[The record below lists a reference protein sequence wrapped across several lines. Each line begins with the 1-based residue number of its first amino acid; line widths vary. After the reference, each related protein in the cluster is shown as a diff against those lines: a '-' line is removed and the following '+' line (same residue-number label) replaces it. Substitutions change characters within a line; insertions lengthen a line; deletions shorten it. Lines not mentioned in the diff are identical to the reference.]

1 MEHQEQEEKLDYA
14 FLRRELDRCKSTI
27 LMDAKNAF
35 LGALMCQLKQDWD
48 ESIPTACTNGTSI
61 WWSPHWFLSLP
72 KPARVTVQAHEVWH
86 VARLHM
92 IRRGNRDPRLWNMAT
107 DVRINND
114 LKAMGFSFVGLE
126 GAWMNGTLPDGTV
139 IDYPADMPEEDIYD
153 DLLKNNVQPP
163 PMNPFDGDLGTE
175 PGDPGDGSGGEGNAL
190 PGPYNSGPPD
200 KKAAVEQ
207 LRAVAQAIQQAK
219 LQKQAGSI
227 PGHLELI
234 VDEFLSPVIPW
245 EQILFNWFTDLITE
259 DYSWRR
265 PNRRYQD
272 MYLPSLQ
279 SDEQRLTCL
288 HYYFDVSGSVTDQ
301 MIKRFN
307 SEVKY
312 IKDAF
317 NPEKLVLVMFDTK
330 IHEIYEISENDVF
343 DRIKV
348 TGRGGTCLQC
358 VHSHIEETKP
368 TAAIIFTDLECQPM
382 QPLKVSIPIIWTVAD
397 NPHAKVPFG
406 QIIHIKE

>member
-1 MEHQEQEEKLDYA
+1 MEQAEHQEKLDYT
-14 FLRRELDRCKSTI
+14 FLRRELDRCKSSI

-48 ESIPTACTNGTSI
+48 ESIPTACTNGKSI
-61 WWSPHWFLSLP
+61 WWSPRWFLSLP

-107 DVRINND
+107 DIRINND

-126 GAWMNGTLPDGTV
+126 GACMD
-139 IDYPADMPEEDIYD
+139 DKYPADMPEEDIYD

-163 PMNPFDGDLGTE
+163 PMNPFDGDLGSE
-175 PGDPGDGSGGEGNAL
+175 PGEPGTD

-207 LRAVAQAIQQAK
+207 LQAVAQAIQQAK

-227 PGHLELI
+227 PGQLELI
-234 VDEFLSPVIPW
+234 VAEFLSPVIPW
-245 EQILFNWFTDLITE
+245 EQVLFNWFTDLITE

-301 MIKRFN
+301 MIQRFN

-312 IKDAF
+312 IKDTF
-317 NPEKLVLVMFDTK
+317 NPEKLVLIMFDTK
-330 IHEIYEISENDVF
+330 LHEIYEIEENDQF

-348 TGRGGTCLQC
+348 TGRSGTCLRC
-358 VHSHIEETKP
+358 VREHINDTKP

-382 QPLKVSIPIIWTVAD
+382 QPLKVPVPIIWTVAD
-397 NPHAKVPFG
+397 NPGAKVPFG

>member
-1 MEHQEQEEKLDYA
+1 MPLLDYKA
-14 FLRRELDRCKSTI
+14 ALGNLSASLDGAATDTSISVYTLTR
-27 LMDAKNAF
+27 DAKDSGRNPY
-35 LGALMCQLKQDWD
+35 LEHDRIREIRK
-48 ESIPTACTNGTSI
+48 
-61 WWSPHWFLSLP
+61 LP
-72 KPARVTVQAHEVWH
+72 PEVTYDLV
-86 VARLHM
+86 
-92 IRRGNRDPRLWNMAT
+92 T
-107 DVRINND
+107 DGHHFIAEGVVVHNCDIRINND

-126 GAWMNGTLPDGTV
+126 GAWMNDK
-139 IDYPADMPEEDIYD
+139 YPPDMPEEDIYE
-153 DLLKNNVQPP
+153 DLLKNAVQPP
-163 PMNPFDGDLGTE
+163 PMNPFDGDLGSE

-200 KKAAVEQ
+200 KKATVEQ
-207 LRAVAQAIQQAK
+207 LQAVAQAIQQAK

-227 PGHLELI
+227 PGQLEMI

-245 EQILFNWFTDLITE
+245 EQVLFNWFTDLIAE

-312 IKDAF
+312 IKDTF
-317 NPEKLVLVMFDTK
+317 NPEKLVLIMFDTK
-330 IHEIYEISENDVF
+330 IHEVYEISENDVF
-343 DRIKV
+343 DRIKI
-348 TGRGGTCLQC
+348 TGRGGTCLNC
-358 VHSHIEETKP
+358 VHAHIEETKP
-368 TAAIIFTDLECQPM
+368 TAAIIFTDLDCSPM
-382 QPLKVSIPIIWTVAD
+382 QPLKVPIPIIWTVAD
-397 NPHAKVPFG
+397 NPYAKVPFG

>member
-1 MEHQEQEEKLDYA
+1 MEHQEQEVHQEKLDYA
-14 FLRRELDRCKSTI
+14 FLRRELDRCKSSI

-48 ESIPTACTNGTSI
+48 ESIPTACTNGKSI
-61 WWSPHWFLSLP
+61 WWNPQWFLSLP

-92 IRRGNRDPRLWNMAT
+92 IRRGSRDPRLWNYAC
-107 DVRINND
+107 DIRINND

-126 GAWMNGTLPDGTV
+126 GAWMNGTLSDGTV
-139 IDYPADMPEEDIYD
+139 IDYPLEMPEEDIYE
-153 DLLKNNVQPP
+153 DLLKNAVQPP
-163 PMNPFDGDLGTE
+163 PMNPFDGDLGSE
-175 PGDPGDGSGGEGNAL
+175 PGEPGTDPGA
-190 PGPYNSGPPD
+190 YNSGPPD

-207 LRAVAQAIQQAK
+207 LQAVAQAIQQAK

-227 PGHLELI
+227 PGQLELI

-245 EQILFNWFTDLITE
+245 EQVLFNWFTDLITE

-312 IKDAF
+312 IKDTF

-330 IHEIYEISENDVF
+330 IHEVYEITENDVF

-348 TGRGGTCLQC
+348 TGRGGTCLNC
-358 VHSHIEETKP
+358 VHAHIEETKP
-368 TAAIIFTDLECQPM
+368 TAAIIFTDLECSPM
-382 QPLKVSIPIIWTVAD
+382 QPLKVPVPIIWTVAD
-397 NPHAKVPFG
+397 NPYAEVPFG

>member
-1 MEHQEQEEKLDYA
+1 MEQEKLDYLM
-14 FLRRELDRCKSTI
+14 LRKELDRCKSSI
-27 LMDAKNAF
+27 LMDSKNAF

-48 ESIPTACTNGTSI
+48 TTIPTACTDGTSI
-61 WWSPHWFLSLP
+61 WWSPTWFLSLP

-92 IRRGNRDPRLWNMAT
+92 LRRGNRDPRLWNYAT

-126 GAWMNGTLPDGTV
+126 GAWMD
-139 IDYPADMPEEDIYD
+139 DKYPADMPEEDIYD

-163 PMNPFDGDLGTE
+163 PEPNPFDGDLGSE
-175 PGDPGDGSGGEGNAL
+175 PEGKDASGSGGGSQ

-200 KKAAVEQ
+200 KSAGIKQ
-207 LRAVAQAIQQAK
+207 LQAVAQAIQQAK
-219 LQKQAGSI
+219 IQKQAGSI
-227 PGHLELI
+227 PGQLELI
-234 VDEFLSPVIPW
+234 VEDFLSPVIPW
-245 EQILFNWFTDLITE
+245 EQVLFNWFTDLVLE
-259 DYSWRR
+259 DYSWQR
-265 PNRRYQD
+265 PNRRHRD

-288 HYYFDVSGSVTDQ
+288 HYYFDISGSVTDE

-312 IKDAF
+312 IKDTF
-317 NPEKLVLVMFDTK
+317 NPEKLVLIMFDTK
-330 IHEIYEISENDVF
+330 LHEIYEIEENDQF

-348 TGRGGTCLQC
+348 TGRGGTCLRC
-358 VHSHIEETKP
+358 VRDHINDTKP

-382 QPLKVSIPIIWTVAD
+382 QPLKVPVPIIWTVAD
-397 NPHAKVPFG
+397 NPGAKVPFG

>member
-1 MEHQEQEEKLDYA
+1 MEQEEKLDYA
-14 FLRRELDRCKSTI
+14 FLRRELDRCKSSI

-92 IRRGNRDPRLWNMAT
+92 IRRGSRDPQLWNMAC

-139 IDYPADMPEEDIYD
+139 IDYPPDMPEEDIYE

-163 PMNPFDGDLGTE
+163 PNNPFDGDLGSE
-175 PGDPGDGSGGEGNAL
+175 PGEPGTDPGA
-190 PGPYNSGPPD
+190 YNSGPPD

-207 LRAVAQAIQQAK
+207 LQAVAQAIQQAK

-227 PGHLELI
+227 PGYLELI
-234 VDEFLSPVIPW
+234 VNEFLSPVIPW
-245 EQILFNWFTDLITE
+245 EQVLFNWFTDLITE

-279 SDEQRLTCL
+279 SDEQRLACL

-312 IKDAF
+312 IKDTF

>member
-14 FLRRELDRCKSTI
+14 FLRRELDRCKSSI

-61 WWSPHWFLSLP
+61 WWSPRWFLSLP

-107 DVRINND
+107 DIRINND

-126 GAWMNGTLPDGTV
+126 DACMD
-139 IDYPADMPEEDIYD
+139 DKYPADMPEEDIYE
-153 DLLKNNVQPP
+153 DLLKNNMQPP
-163 PMNPFDGDLGTE
+163 PMDPFAGDLGSE
-175 PGDPGDGSGGEGNAL
+175 PGNPGDPSDPP

-200 KKAAVEQ
+200 KKAAMEQ
-207 LRAVAQAIQQAK
+207 LQAVAQAMQQAK
-219 LQKQAGSI
+219 LQRQAGSI
-227 PGHLELI
+227 PGQLELL

-245 EQILFNWFTDLITE
+245 EQVLFNWFTDLITE

-272 MYLPSLQ
+272 TYLPSLQ

-312 IKDAF
+312 IKDTF
-317 NPEKLVLVMFDTK
+317 NPEKLVLIMFDTK

-343 DRIKV
+343 DQIMV

-358 VHSHIEETKP
+358 VRDHIEETKP

-382 QPLKVSIPIIWTVAD
+382 QPLKALIPIIWTVVD

>member
-1 MEHQEQEEKLDYA
+1 MPLLDYKA
-14 FLRRELDRCKSTI
+14 ALGNLSASLDGAATDTSISVYTLTR
-27 LMDAKNAF
+27 DAKDSGRNPY
-35 LGALMCQLKQDWD
+35 LEHDRIREIRK
-48 ESIPTACTNGTSI
+48 
-61 WWSPHWFLSLP
+61 LP
-72 KPARVTVQAHEVWH
+72 PEATYDLVTDGHHFIAEGVVVHNCD
-86 VARLHM
+86 
-92 IRRGNRDPRLWNMAT
+92 I
-107 DVRINND
+107 RINND

-126 GAWMNGTLPDGTV
+126 GAWMD
-139 IDYPADMPEEDIYD
+139 DKYPADMPEEDIYD

-163 PMNPFDGDLGTE
+163 PMNPFDGDLGSE
-175 PGDPGDGSGGEGNAL
+175 PGEPGTDPGA
-190 PGPYNSGPPD
+190 YNSGPPD
-200 KKAAVEQ
+200 KKASVEQ
-207 LRAVAQAIQQAK
+207 LQAVAQAIQQAK

-227 PGHLELI
+227 PGQLERI

-245 EQILFNWFTDLITE
+245 EQVLFNWFTDLITE

-312 IKDAF
+312 IKDTF
-317 NPEKLVLVMFDTK
+317 NPEKLVLIMFDTQ
-330 IHEIYEISENDVF
+330 IHEVYEISENDVF

-348 TGRGGTCLQC
+348 TGRGGTCLKC
-358 VHSHIEETKP
+358 VHVHIEETKP
-368 TAAIIFTDLECQPM
+368 TAAIIFTDLECSPM
-382 QPLKVSIPIIWTVAD
+382 QPLKVPVPIIWTVAD
-397 NPHAKVPFG
+397 NPYAKVPFG

>member
-1 MEHQEQEEKLDYA
+1 MEQVEHQEKLDYA
-14 FLRRELDRCKSTI
+14 FLRRELDRCKSSI

-35 LGALMCQLKQDWD
+35 LGALMCQLRQDWD
-48 ESIPTACTNGTSI
+48 ESIPTAATNGKSI
-61 WWSPHWFLSLP
+61 WWNPHWFLSLP

-92 IRRGNRDPRLWNMAT
+92 IRRGNRDPRLWNYAT
-107 DVRINND
+107 DIRINND

-126 GAWMNGTLPDGTV
+126 DAWMD
-139 IDYPADMPEEDIYD
+139 DKYPADMPEEDIYE

-163 PMNPFDGDLGTE
+163 PNNPFDGDLGSEPGE
-175 PGDPGDGSGGEGNAL
+175 PGDDT
-190 PGPYNSGPPD
+190 GPYNSGPPD

-207 LRAVAQAIQQAK
+207 LQAVAQAIQQAK

-245 EQILFNWFTDLITE
+245 EQVLFNWFTDLITE

-312 IKDAF
+312 IKDTF
-317 NPEKLVLVMFDTK
+317 NPEKLVLIMFDTK

-343 DRIKV
+343 DQIMV

-358 VHSHIEETKP
+358 VRDHIEETKP

-382 QPLKVSIPIIWTVAD
+382 QPLKALIPIIWTVVD

>member
-1 MEHQEQEEKLDYA
+1 MEQEEHQEKLDYA
-14 FLRRELDRCKSTI
+14 FLRRELDRCKSSI

-48 ESIPTACTNGTSI
+48 ESIPTAATNGKSI

-107 DVRINND
+107 DIRINND

-126 GAWMNGTLPDGTV
+126 GACMD
-139 IDYPADMPEEDIYD
+139 DKYPPEMPEEDIYE
-153 DLLKNNVQPP
+153 DLIKNAVQPP
-163 PMNPFDGDLGTE
+163 PMNPFDGDLGSE
-175 PGDPGDGSGGEGNAL
+175 PGDPGDGSSSGGGNA

-207 LRAVAQAIQQAK
+207 LQAVAQAIQQAK

-227 PGHLELI
+227 PGQLELI

-245 EQILFNWFTDLITE
+245 EQVLFNWFTDLITE

-312 IKDAF
+312 IKDTF

-397 NPHAKVPFG
+397 NPYAKVPFG

>member
-1 MEHQEQEEKLDYA
+1 MEQEKLDYLM
-14 FLRRELDRCKSTI
+14 LRKELDRCKSSI
-27 LMDAKNAF
+27 LMDSKNAF

-48 ESIPTACTNGTSI
+48 TTIPTACTDGTSI
-61 WWSPHWFLSLP
+61 WWSPTWFLSLP

-92 IRRGNRDPRLWNMAT
+92 LRRGNRDPRLWNMAT
-107 DVRINND
+107 DIRINND

-126 GAWMNGTLPDGTV
+126 GACMD
-139 IDYPADMPEEDIYD
+139 DKYPPEMPEEGIYE
-153 DLLKNNVQPP
+153 DLLKNAVQPP
-163 PMNPFDGDLGTE
+163 PMNPFDGDLGSE
-175 PGDPGDGSGGEGNAL
+175 PGDPDDA

-200 KKAAVEQ
+200 KNAGIKQ
-207 LRAVAQAIQQAK
+207 LQAVAQAIQQAK
-219 LQKQAGSI
+219 IQKQAGSI
-227 PGHLELI
+227 PGQLELI
-234 VDEFLSPVIPW
+234 VEDFLSPVIPW
-245 EQILFNWFTDLITE
+245 EQVLFNWFTDLVLE
-259 DYSWRR
+259 DYSWQR
-265 PNRRYQD
+265 PNRRHRD

-288 HYYFDVSGSVTDQ
+288 HYYFDISGSVTDE

-312 IKDAF
+312 IKDTF
-317 NPEKLVLVMFDTK
+317 NPEKLVLIMFDTK
-330 IHEIYEISENDVF
+330 LHEIYEIEENDQF

-348 TGRGGTCLQC
+348 TGRGGTCLHC
-358 VHSHIEETKP
+358 VRDHINDTKP

-382 QPLKVSIPIIWTVAD
+382 QPLKVPVPIIWTVAD
-397 NPHAKVPFG
+397 NPGAKVPFG

>member
-1 MEHQEQEEKLDYA
+1 MEHQEQAEKLDYA
-14 FLRRELDRCKSTI
+14 FLRRELDRCKSAI

-48 ESIPTACTNGTSI
+48 EFIPTACTNGKSI
-61 WWSPHWFLSLP
+61 WWNPRWFLSLP

-107 DVRINND
+107 DIRINND

-126 GAWMNGTLPDGTV
+126 GAWMD
-139 IDYPADMPEEDIYD
+139 DKYPPEMPEEDIYD

-163 PMNPFDGDLGTE
+163 PMNPFDGDLGSEPGE
-175 PGDPGDGSGGEGNAL
+175 PGDGA
-190 PGPYNSGPPD
+190 GPYNSGPPD

-207 LRAVAQAIQQAK
+207 LQAVAQAVQQAK
-219 LQKQAGSI
+219 LQKQASSI
-227 PGHLELI
+227 PGHIELL

-245 EQILFNWFTDLITE
+245 EQVLFNWFTDLITE

-312 IKDAF
+312 IKDTF

-330 IHEIYEISENDVF
+330 IHEVYEITENDVF

-348 TGRGGTCLQC
+348 TGRGGTCLKC
-358 VHSHIEETKP
+358 VHAHIEETKP
-368 TAAIIFTDLECQPM
+368 TAAIIFTDLECIPM
-382 QPLKVSIPIIWTVAD
+382 QPLKVSVPIIWTVAD
-397 NPHAKVPFG
+397 NPSAKVPFG
-406 QIIHIKE
+406 QVIHIKE

>member
-1 MEHQEQEEKLDYA
+1 MSLLDYKA
-14 FLRRELDRCKSTI
+14 ALGNLSASLDGAATDTSISVYTLTR
-27 LMDAKNAF
+27 DAKDSGRNPY
-35 LGALMCQLKQDWD
+35 LEHDRIREIRK
-48 ESIPTACTNGTSI
+48 
-61 WWSPHWFLSLP
+61 LP
-72 KPARVTVQAHEVWH
+72 PEATYDLVTDGHHFIAEGVVVHNCD
-86 VARLHM
+86 
-92 IRRGNRDPRLWNMAT
+92 IS
-107 DVRINND
+107 NNNN

-139 IDYPADMPEEDIYD
+139 IDYPLEMPEEDIYE
-153 DLLKNNVQPP
+153 DLLKNAVQPP
-163 PMNPFDGDLGTE
+163 PMNPFDGDLGSE

-200 KKAAVEQ
+200 KKATVEQ
-207 LRAVAQAIQQAK
+207 LQAVAQAIQQAK

-227 PGHLELI
+227 PGQLELI

-245 EQILFNWFTDLITE
+245 EQVLFNWFTDLITE

-312 IKDAF
+312 IKDTF

-330 IHEIYEISENDVF
+330 IHEVYEITENDVF

-348 TGRGGTCLQC
+348 TGRGGTCLNC
-358 VHSHIEETKP
+358 VHAHIEETKP
-368 TAAIIFTDLECQPM
+368 TAAIIFTDLECSPM
-382 QPLKVSIPIIWTVAD
+382 QPLKVPVPIIWTVAD
-397 NPHAKVPFG
+397 NPYAKVPFG

>member
-1 MEHQEQEEKLDYA
+1 MEQVEHQEKLDYA
-14 FLRRELDRCKSTI
+14 FLRRELDRCKSSI

-35 LGALMCQLKQDWD
+35 LGALMCQLRQDWD
-48 ESIPTACTNGTSI
+48 ESIPTAATNGKSI
-61 WWSPHWFLSLP
+61 WWNPHWFLSLP

-92 IRRGNRDPRLWNMAT
+92 IRRGNRDPRLWNYAT
-107 DVRINND
+107 DIRINND

-126 GAWMNGTLPDGTV
+126 DAWMD
-139 IDYPADMPEEDIYD
+139 DKYPADMPEEDIYE

-163 PMNPFDGDLGTE
+163 PNNPFDGDLGSE
-175 PGDPGDGSGGEGNAL
+175 PGEPGTDPDA
-190 PGPYNSGPPD
+190 YNSGPPD

-207 LRAVAQAIQQAK
+207 LQAVAQAIQQAK
-219 LQKQAGSI
+219 LQKQAGSV
-227 PGHLELI
+227 PGQLELI

-245 EQILFNWFTDLITE
+245 EQVLFNWFTDLITE

-288 HYYFDVSGSVTDQ
+288 HYYFDVSGSVTDE

-312 IKDAF
+312 IKDTF
-317 NPEKLVLVMFDTK
+317 NPEKLVLIMFDTK
-330 IHEIYEISENDVF
+330 IHEVYEISENDVF
-343 DRIKV
+343 ERIKI
-348 TGRGGTCLQC
+348 TGRGGTCLKC
-358 VHSHIEETKP
+358 VHTHIEETKP
-368 TAAIIFTDLECQPM
+368 TAAIIFTDLDCLPM
-382 QPLKVSIPIIWTVAD
+382 QPLKVPVPIIWTVAD
-397 NPHAKVPFG
+397 NPYAKVPFG

>member
-1 MEHQEQEEKLDYA
+1 M
-14 FLRRELDRCKSTI
+14 
-27 LMDAKNAF
+27 
-35 LGALMCQLKQDWD
+35 
-48 ESIPTACTNGTSI
+48 
-61 WWSPHWFLSLP
+61 
-72 KPARVTVQAHEVWH
+72 
-86 VARLHM
+86 
-92 IRRGNRDPRLWNMAT
+92 
-107 DVRINND
+107 
-114 LKAMGFSFVGLE
+114 
-126 GAWMNGTLPDGTV
+126 
-139 IDYPADMPEEDIYD
+139 
-153 DLLKNNVQPP
+153 
-163 PMNPFDGDLGTE
+163 
-175 PGDPGDGSGGEGNAL
+175 
-190 PGPYNSGPPD
+190 
-200 KKAAVEQ
+200 EQ
-207 LRAVAQAIQQAK
+207 LQAVAQAMQQAK
-219 LQKQAGSI
+219 LQRQAGSI
-227 PGHLELI
+227 PGQLELI

-245 EQILFNWFTDLITE
+245 EQVLFNWFTDLITE

-279 SDEQRLTCL
+279 SDAQRLTCL

-312 IKDAF
+312 IKDTF

-368 TAAIIFTDLECQPM
+368 TAAIICTDLECQPM
-382 QPLKVSIPIIWTVAD
+382 QPLKVPIPIIWTVAD

>member
-1 MEHQEQEEKLDYA
+1 MEHQEQAEKLDYA
-14 FLRRELDRCKSTI
+14 FLRRELDRCKSAI

-48 ESIPTACTNGTSI
+48 ESIPTACTNGKSI
-61 WWSPHWFLSLP
+61 WWNPRWFLSLP

-107 DVRINND
+107 DIRINND

-126 GAWMNGTLPDGTV
+126 GAWMD
-139 IDYPADMPEEDIYD
+139 DKYPPEMPEEDIYD

-163 PMNPFDGDLGTE
+163 PMNPFDGDLGSEPGE
-175 PGDPGDGSGGEGNAL
+175 PGDGA
-190 PGPYNSGPPD
+190 GPYNSGPPD

-207 LRAVAQAIQQAK
+207 LQAVAQAVQQAK
-219 LQKQAGSI
+219 LQKQASSI
-227 PGHLELI
+227 PGHIELL

-245 EQILFNWFTDLITE
+245 EQVLFNWFTDLITE

-312 IKDAF
+312 IKDTF

-330 IHEIYEISENDVF
+330 IHEVYEITEDDVF

-348 TGRGGTCLQC
+348 TGRGGTCLKC
-358 VHSHIEETKP
+358 VHAHIEETKP
-368 TAAIIFTDLECQPM
+368 TAAIIFTDLECIPM
-382 QPLKVSIPIIWTVAD
+382 QPLKVSVPIIWTVAD
-397 NPHAKVPFG
+397 NPSAKVPFG

>member
-1 MEHQEQEEKLDYA
+1 MPLLDYKA
-14 FLRRELDRCKSTI
+14 ALGNLSASLDGAATDTSISVYTLTR
-27 LMDAKNAF
+27 DAKDSGRNPY
-35 LGALMCQLKQDWD
+35 LEHDRIREIRK
-48 ESIPTACTNGTSI
+48 
-61 WWSPHWFLSLP
+61 LP
-72 KPARVTVQAHEVWH
+72 PETTYDLVTDGHHFIAEGVVVHNCD
-86 VARLHM
+86 
-92 IRRGNRDPRLWNMAT
+92 I
-107 DVRINND
+107 RINND

-126 GAWMNGTLPDGTV
+126 GAWMD
-139 IDYPADMPEEDIYD
+139 DKYPADMPEEDIYE
-153 DLLKNNVQPP
+153 DLLKNAVQPP
-163 PMNPFDGDLGTE
+163 PMNPFDGDLGSE
-175 PGDPGDGSGGEGNAL
+175 PGDPGDGSGGGGNVQ

-200 KKAAVEQ
+200 KKASVEQ
-207 LRAVAQAIQQAK
+207 LQAVAQAIQQAK

-245 EQILFNWFTDLITE
+245 EQVLFNWFTDLITE

-312 IKDAF
+312 IKDTF

-382 QPLKVSIPIIWTVAD
+382 QPLRVSIPIIWTVAD

>member
-1 MEHQEQEEKLDYA
+1 MPLLDYKA
-14 FLRRELDRCKSTI
+14 ALGNLSASLDGAATDTSISVYTLTR
-27 LMDAKNAF
+27 DAKDSGRNPY
-35 LGALMCQLKQDWD
+35 LEHDRIREIRK
-48 ESIPTACTNGTSI
+48 
-61 WWSPHWFLSLP
+61 LP
-72 KPARVTVQAHEVWH
+72 PEATYDLVTDGYHFIAEGVVVHNCD
-86 VARLHM
+86 
-92 IRRGNRDPRLWNMAT
+92 I
-107 DVRINND
+107 RINND

-139 IDYPADMPEEDIYD
+139 IDYPPEMPEEDIYE
-153 DLLKNNVQPP
+153 DLLKNAVQPP
-163 PMNPFDGDLGTE
+163 PMNPFDGDLGSE
-175 PGDPGDGSGGEGNAL
+175 PGEPGTDPGA
-190 PGPYNSGPPD
+190 YNSGPPD

-207 LRAVAQAIQQAK
+207 LQAVAQAIQQAK

-227 PGHLELI
+227 PGQLELI

-245 EQILFNWFTDLITE
+245 EQVLYNWFTDLITE

-272 MYLPSLQ
+272 MYLPLLQ

-312 IKDAF
+312 IKDTF
-317 NPEKLVLVMFDTK
+317 NPEKLVLIMFDTK
-330 IHEIYEISENDVF
+330 IHEVYEISENDVF

-348 TGRGGTCLQC
+348 TGRGGTCLNC
-358 VHSHIEETKP
+358 VHAHIEETKP
-368 TAAIIFTDLECQPM
+368 TAAIIFTDLDCLPM
-382 QPLKVSIPIIWTVAD
+382 QPLKVPVPIIWTVAD
-397 NPHAKVPFG
+397 NPYAKVPFG

>member
-1 MEHQEQEEKLDYA
+1 MEQEKLDYLM
-14 FLRRELDRCKSTI
+14 LRKELDRCKSAI
-27 LMDAKNAF
+27 LMDSKNAF

-48 ESIPTACTNGTSI
+48 ATIPTACTDGTSI
-61 WWSPHWFLSLP
+61 WWSPTWFLSLP

-92 IRRGNRDPRLWNMAT
+92 LRRGNRDPRIWNYAC
-107 DVRINND
+107 DIRINND

-139 IDYPADMPEEDIYD
+139 IDYPPDMPEEDIYE
-153 DLLKNNVQPP
+153 DLLKNAVQPP
-163 PMNPFDGDLGTE
+163 PNNPFDGDLGSE
-175 PGDPGDGSGGEGNAL
+175 PGEPGTDPGA
-190 PGPYNSGPPD
+190 YNSGPPD

-207 LRAVAQAIQQAK
+207 LQAVAQAIQQAK

-227 PGHLELI
+227 PGQLELI

-245 EQILFNWFTDLITE
+245 EQVLFNWFTDLITE

-279 SDEQRLTCL
+279 SDEQRLACL

-312 IKDAF
+312 IKDTF

-368 TAAIIFTDLECQPM
+368 TAAIIFTDLECLPM

>member
-1 MEHQEQEEKLDYA
+1 MSLLDYKA
-14 FLRRELDRCKSTI
+14 ALGNLSASLDGAATDTSISVYTLTR
-27 LMDAKNAF
+27 DAKDSGRNPY
-35 LGALMCQLKQDWD
+35 LEHDRIREIRK
-48 ESIPTACTNGTSI
+48 
-61 WWSPHWFLSLP
+61 LP
-72 KPARVTVQAHEVWH
+72 PEATYDLVTDGHHFIAEGVVVHNCD
-86 VARLHM
+86 
-92 IRRGNRDPRLWNMAT
+92 I
-107 DVRINND
+107 RINND

-126 GAWMNGTLPDGTV
+126 GAWMD
-139 IDYPADMPEEDIYD
+139 DKYPADMPEEDIYD
-153 DLLKNNVQPP
+153 DLLKNAVQPP

-175 PGDPGDGSGGEGNAL
+175 PGDPGDGSGGGGNVQ

-207 LRAVAQAIQQAK
+207 LQAVAQAIQQAK

-245 EQILFNWFTDLITE
+245 EQVLFNWFTDLITE

-312 IKDAF
+312 IKDTF

-382 QPLKVSIPIIWTVAD
+382 QPLKVPIPIIWTVAD
-397 NPHAKVPFG
+397 NPYAKVPFG

>member
-1 MEHQEQEEKLDYA
+1 MPLLDYKA
-14 FLRRELDRCKSTI
+14 ALGNLSASLDGAATDTSISVYTLTR
-27 LMDAKNAF
+27 DAKDSGRNPY
-35 LGALMCQLKQDWD
+35 LEHDRIREIRK
-48 ESIPTACTNGTSI
+48 
-61 WWSPHWFLSLP
+61 LP
-72 KPARVTVQAHEVWH
+72 PEATYDLVTDGHHFIAEGVVVHNCD
-86 VARLHM
+86 
-92 IRRGNRDPRLWNMAT
+92 I
-107 DVRINND
+107 RINND
-114 LKAMGFSFVGLE
+114 LKAMGFSFAGLE
-126 GAWMNGTLPDGTV
+126 GAWMD
-139 IDYPADMPEEDIYD
+139 DKYPPDMPEEDIYD

-175 PGDPGDGSGGEGNAL
+175 PGDPGDGSGGGGNVQ

-207 LRAVAQAIQQAK
+207 LQAVAQAIQQAK

-245 EQILFNWFTDLITE
+245 EQVLFNWFTDLITE

-312 IKDAF
+312 IKDTF

-330 IHEIYEISENDVF
+330 IHEVYEISENDVF

-382 QPLKVSIPIIWTVAD
+382 QPLKVPIPIIWTVAD
-397 NPHAKVPFG
+397 NPYAKVPFG

>member
-1 MEHQEQEEKLDYA
+1 MHIPSHKAALSNLCASLD
-14 FLRRELDRCKSTI
+14 
-27 LMDAKNAF
+27 
-35 LGALMCQLKQDWD
+35 
-48 ESIPTACTNGTSI
+48 GTTEAI
-61 WWSPHWFLSLP
+61 ALSLLTD
-72 KPARVTVQAHEVWH
+72 ARNAKDSGRNPYLEHDRIREIRQLPPEETFDLVTDGHHFIAEGVVVHNCD
-86 VARLHM
+86 
-92 IRRGNRDPRLWNMAT
+92 I
-107 DVRINND
+107 RINND

-139 IDYPADMPEEDIYD
+139 IDYPAEMPEEDIYE
-153 DLLKNNVQPP
+153 DLLKNAVQPP
-163 PMNPFDGDLGTE
+163 PMNPFDGDLGSE
-175 PGDPGDGSGGEGNAL
+175 PGDPGDGSGAEGNAL

-200 KKAAVEQ
+200 KKATVEQ
-207 LRAVAQAIQQAK
+207 LQAVAQAIQQAK

-227 PGHLELI
+227 PGQLELI

-245 EQILFNWFTDLITE
+245 EQVLFNWFTDLITE

-312 IKDAF
+312 IKDTF

-330 IHEIYEISENDVF
+330 IHEVYEITENDVF

-348 TGRGGTCLQC
+348 TGRGGTRLNC
-358 VHSHIEETKP
+358 VHAHIEETKP
-368 TAAIIFTDLECQPM
+368 TAAIIFTDLECSPM
-382 QPLKVSIPIIWTVAD
+382 QPLKVPVPIIWTVAD
-397 NPHAKVPFG
+397 NPYAKVPFG

>member
-1 MEHQEQEEKLDYA
+1 MSISGNKA
-14 FLRRELDRCKSTI
+14 
-27 LMDAKNAF
+27 
-35 LGALMCQLKQDWD
+35 ALSNL
-48 ESIPTACTNGTSI
+48 GTSLAGASERTSLQI
-61 WWSPHWFLSLP
+61 LTDARNARDSGQNPFLEHDRIREIRKLP
-72 KPARVTVQAHEVWH
+72 PEETFDLVTDSHHFIANGVVVHNCD
-86 VARLHM
+86 
-92 IRRGNRDPRLWNMAT
+92 I
-107 DVRINND
+107 RINND

-126 GAWMNGTLPDGTV
+126 GACMD
-139 IDYPADMPEEDIYD
+139 DKYPADMPEEDIYE
-153 DLLKNNVQPP
+153 DLLKNAVQPP
-163 PMNPFDGDLGTE
+163 PMNPFDGDLGSE
-175 PGDPGDGSGGEGNAL
+175 PGDPGDGSGAEGNAL

-200 KKAAVEQ
+200 KKATVEQ
-207 LRAVAQAIQQAK
+207 LQAVAQAIQQAK

-227 PGHLELI
+227 PGQLELI

-245 EQILFNWFTDLITE
+245 EQVLFNWFTDLITE

-312 IKDAF
+312 IKDTF

-330 IHEIYEISENDVF
+330 IHEVYEITENDVF

-358 VHSHIEETKP
+358 VHRHVEETKP

-382 QPLKVSIPIIWTVAD
+382 QPLKVPIPIIWTVAD

>member
-1 MEHQEQEEKLDYA
+1 MPLLDYKA
-14 FLRRELDRCKSTI
+14 ALGNLSASLDGAATDTSISVYTLTR
-27 LMDAKNAF
+27 DAKDSGRNPY
-35 LGALMCQLKQDWD
+35 LEHDRIREIRK
-48 ESIPTACTNGTSI
+48 
-61 WWSPHWFLSLP
+61 LP
-72 KPARVTVQAHEVWH
+72 PEATYDLVTDGHHFIAEGVVVH
-86 VARLHM
+86 
-92 IRRGNRDPRLWNMAT
+92 NC

-139 IDYPADMPEEDIYD
+139 INYPPDMPEEDIYD

-163 PMNPFDGDLGTE
+163 PMNPFDGDLGSE
-175 PGDPGDGSGGEGNAL
+175 PGEPGTD

-200 KKAAVEQ
+200 KKATVEQ
-207 LRAVAQAIQQAK
+207 LQAVAQAIQQAK

-245 EQILFNWFTDLITE
+245 EQVLFNWFTALITE

-312 IKDAF
+312 IKDTF

-330 IHEIYEISENDVF
+330 IHEVYEITENDVF

-348 TGRGGTCLQC
+348 TGRGGTCLNC
-358 VHSHIEETKP
+358 VHAHIEETKP
-368 TAAIIFTDLECQPM
+368 TAAIIFTDLDCSPM
-382 QPLKVSIPIIWTVAD
+382 QPLKVPVPIIWTVAD
-397 NPHAKVPFG
+397 NPYAKVPFG

>member
-14 FLRRELDRCKSTI
+14 FLRRELDRCKSSI

-48 ESIPTACTNGTSI
+48 ESIPTACTNGKSI

-92 IRRGNRDPRLWNMAT
+92 IRRGNRDPLLWNMAT
-107 DVRINND
+107 DIRINND

-126 GAWMNGTLPDGTV
+126 GAWMNGTLPDGTM
-139 IDYPADMPEEDIYD
+139 IDYPPEMPEEDIYD

-163 PMNPFDGDLGTE
+163 PNNPFDGDLGSE
-175 PGDPGDGSGGEGNAL
+175 PGEPGTDPGA
-190 PGPYNSGPPD
+190 YNSGPPD
-200 KKAAVEQ
+200 KKASVEQ
-207 LRAVAQAIQQAK
+207 LQAVAQAIQQAK

-312 IKDAF
+312 IKDTF

-343 DRIKV
+343 DQIKV